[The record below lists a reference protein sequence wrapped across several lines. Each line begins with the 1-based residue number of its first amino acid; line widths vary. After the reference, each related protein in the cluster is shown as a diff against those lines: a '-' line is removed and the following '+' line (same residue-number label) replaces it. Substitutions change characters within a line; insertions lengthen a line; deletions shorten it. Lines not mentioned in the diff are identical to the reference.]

1 MNTSHKIIKLNL
13 DSLFAD
19 TETSAMNTEFSS
31 FNLNSLLYTNKT
43 PQTGGDFFGF
53 GKKKSSDTKSI
64 SQSSAAIQS
73 SLASQ
78 SSAADP
84 KATQIAIDNKQRQNN
99 IIEKQTKEMKLLD
112 GSVRITSA
120 QFHCLESTFTGD
132 KSIPVKFIEL
142 MRNLI
147 NTIRNDSKNPETE
160 TVIKTLKIMADYIFI
175 ILASMKEIRCD
186 KPPNQ
191 GGNKKNDV
199 SFGVGYKPNETQ

>member
-19 TETSAMNTEFSS
+19 TETSATNAEFPSS
-31 FNLNSLLYTNKT
+31 NLNSLLYTNKT
-43 PQTGGDFFGF
+43 PQTGGLFRF
-53 GKKKSSDTKSI
+53 GKTTSQSSPAIQTP
-64 SQSSAAIQS
+64 SQSSAAS
-73 SLASQ
+73 
-78 SSAADP
+78 P
-84 KATQIAIDNKQRQNN
+84 KATPIDNNKRRNDDIMALQAKQMQ
-99 IIEKQTKEMKLLD
+99 LLN
-112 GSVRITSA
+112 GSVHITPA
-120 QFHCLESTFTGD
+120 QLHCLESTFTGD

>member
-19 TETSAMNTEFSS
+19 TETSATNTEFSS

-43 PQTGGDFFGF
+43 PQTGGLFGF
-53 GKKKSSDTKSI
+53 GTKNSSVSPAATKTPL
-64 SQSSAAIQS
+64 QSSPAIQS
-73 SLASQ
+73 STASQ
-78 SSAADP
+78 
-84 KATQIAIDNKQRQNN
+84 KATQIAIGNN
-99 IIEKQTKEMKLLD
+99 RRYDDIMAQQTKKMQLLN
-112 GSVRITSA
+112 GSVHITPA
-120 QFHCLESTFTGD
+120 QLHCLESTFTSD

-142 MRNLI
+142 MRNQI
-147 NTIRNDSKNPETE
+147 NTIKNDNKNPENE
-160 TVIKTLKIMADYIFI
+160 TVIKTLEIMADYIFI

-199 SFGVGYKPNETQ
+199 SFGVGYKSDETQ